1 MWGKVSTLGLGD
13 VMTLTPPA
21 MDLILKVSW
30 TNSSVYYLV
39 FTQNNNNNKFKIYY
53 SIWIVTR
60 NSE

>member
-1 MWGKVSTLGLGD
+1 MWGKVSTLGHGD

-39 FTQNNNNNKFKIYY
+39 FTQKNNNNKFKIYY